1 MAIVRHQNVLGFQV
15 PVVDPNGMTI
25 LHGIQDLEEG
35 VFGKS
40 IISDE
45 VASFGDVGEQVALG
59 TKFNNDKRTVWA
71 I

>member
-1 MAIVRHQNVLGFQV
+1 MAIVRHQNVLRFQV
-15 PVVDPNGMTI
+15 PVVDPNGMTV
-25 LHGIQDLEEG
+25 LHGIQNLEEG

-40 IISDE
+40 VISDK

-59 TKFNNDKRTVWA
+59 TKLNNDKRTVWA

>member
-1 MAIVRHQNVLGFQV
+1 MTVL
-15 PVVDPNGMTI
+15 N
-25 LHGIQDLEEG
+25 GIQDLEEG

-40 IISDE
+40 VISDK

-59 TKFNNDKRTVWA
+59 TKLNNDKRTVWA